1 MPTFSVSNEFSWR
14 VLIVSTQ
21 MTALLDDLSPSL
33 SASPVSCAE
42 VIVILF
48 TTRYR
53 EGGQQME
60 AAAQHLATQKQ
71 QQFPHAEIQLCRIES
86 KSEFLQALDLAR
98 EESEYASAARAI
110 RELHFIGHS
119 GLYGP
124 MFGTRQHPE
133 QMSRHEWNQLI
144 IPFAP
149 NAEAYFHCCRSGRW
163 FAPYFSRRYGVV
175 AYGYQSYTTF
185 SRCPDRYQAVTS
197 GDASGPV
204 YVVSCPG
211 YKAMGIR
218 GFLRKR
224 FLGAQT
230 LPLTR
235 CEPMLPSED
244 GSYNSVA
251 ELYDAVFEDFRVRHD
266 EWRWLTQQLAAKGE
280 AVDLLD
286 IGCGNGALLL
296 ALGPLLR
303 CGTGVDASDRMIEIA
318 QRRAAG
324 EANLEFRKING
335 PVLPFADASLDV
347 VVSMLS
353 WRYLDWDP
361 IEQEIRRVLRP
372 GGQLLI
378 VDMVVAPFSLRAI
391 PRVVSDRLRALG
403 RGLKHANFR
412 RSLKRMVED
421 PRWADMLTH
430 NPMRAEH
437 EMRWYLPS
445 RFPGGQFT
453 TLNRGP
459 RTEILA
465 FRWDSP
471 VQAEMDRTHYADH
484 ADVCAST
491 VR

>member
-1 MPTFSVSNEFSWR
+1 MSQSGPSINTRAADQSPDSSAPSSCSV
-14 VLIVSTQ
+14 
-21 MTALLDDLSPSL
+21 
-33 SASPVSCAE
+33 

-48 TTRYR
+48 TTLYR
-53 EGGQQME
+53 EGGREMQ
-60 AAAQHLATQKQ
+60 AAAQHLAAQKRR
-71 QQFPHAEIQLCRIES
+71 QFPDADICLRRIES
-86 KSEFLQALDLAR
+86 KAEFRQALCAATQARPELAVPPL
-98 EESEYASAARAI
+98 I

-133 QMSRHEWNQLI
+133 QMSRYEWNHFS

-149 NAEAYFHCCRSGRW
+149 GAEAYFHCCRSGRW
-163 FAPYFSRRYGVV
+163 FAPYFSRRYGVP
-175 AYGYQSYTTF
+175 AYGYTSYTTF
-185 SRCPDRYQAVTS
+185 SRSPDRYVPV
-197 GDASGPV
+197 DAAAESGPV

-211 YKAMGIR
+211 YKAMGLR
-218 GFLRKR
+218 GVLRKR
-224 FLGAQT
+224 LLGGQT
-230 LPLTR
+230 LPLIR
-235 CEPMLPSED
+235 YEPIETAETGEAGD
-244 GSYNSVA
+244 GTYNAVA

-266 EWRWLTQQLAAKGE
+266 EWRWLTQQLADIGDHSE
-280 AVDLLD
+280 LLD

-303 CGTGVDASDRMIEIA
+303 HGTGVDVAARMIEIA

-324 EANLEFRKING
+324 EANLDFRQIDG
-335 PVLPFADASLDV
+335 PLLPFADGSMDV

-361 IEQEIRRVLRP
+361 IGAEIRRVLRP
-372 GGQLLI
+372 GGRLLI
-378 VDMVVAPFSLRAI
+378 VDMVVAPFSLRAV
-391 PRVVSDRLRALG
+391 PRVGLDRVRTVWRGMARSD
-403 RGLKHANFR
+403 FR

-421 PRWADMLTH
+421 PRWTTMLKH

-445 RFPGGQFT
+445 RFTGGQFT

-465 FRWDSP
+465 FRWDKP
-471 VQAEMDRTHYADH
+471 ETEERH
-484 ADVCAST
+484 
-491 VR
+491 